1 MDQKTLSKWLK
12 TILAGI
18 ALCAIALY
26 GWIIPSMGQS
36 IKMANPEFDYC
47 YWPWLIFIWMTAIP
61 CLGVIGLSWKIATNV
76 GLDRSFTDENAHLLK
91 WIAVLA
97 AGDGAFFFVGNVV
110 FMFLNMNHPGIMLAS
125 LVVVFVGIA
134 VSVAAAALSHL
145 VKKAAVLQEQSDL
158 TI

>member
-12 TILAGI
+12 TILVGI
-18 ALCAIALY
+18 ALCAVAVY
-26 GWIIPSMGQS
+26 GWIIPSMGRS
-36 IKMANPEFDYC
+36 IKMANPEFAYC

-61 CLGVIGLSWKIATNV
+61 CFGVIGLAWRISTNI
-76 GLDRSFTDENAHLLK
+76 GLDRSFTDENALLLK

-97 AGDGAFFFVGNVV
+97 AGDGAFFFAGNAV
-110 FMFLNMNHPGIMLAS
+110 FAFLNMNHPGVLLAS
-125 LVVVFVGIA
+125 LAVVFTCIA

-145 VKKAAVLQEQSDL
+145 IKKAAVLQEQSDL